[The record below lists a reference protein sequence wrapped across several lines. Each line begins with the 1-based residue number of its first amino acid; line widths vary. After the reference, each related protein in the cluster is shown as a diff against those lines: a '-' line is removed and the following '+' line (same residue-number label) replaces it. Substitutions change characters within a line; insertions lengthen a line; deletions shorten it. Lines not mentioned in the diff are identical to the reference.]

1 MDEESKEVLNMIGFK
16 FNDLNELNGLVIPR
30 DQLLSDVKYDEIK
43 LLLPELKKKY
53 SSSIM
58 TSLQKNADIKQRWPL
73 LNFVRQILNT
83 YGYKM
88 EPIRKADG
96 YTLDGIKKYK
106 RYFEIQHKQNK
117 QDNEYK
123 QDNNLPSE
131 NIKQIVFTDSEI
143 HETTE

>member
-30 DQLLSDVKYDEIK
+30 DQLLSDAKYDEIK

-73 LNFVRQILNT
+73 LNFVRQIFNT

-106 RYFEIQHKQNK
+106 RYFEIQHKQ
-117 QDNEYK
+117 DK
-123 QDNNLPSE
+123 QDNNIPSE

-143 HETTE
+143 HETAE

>member
-30 DQLLSDVKYDEIK
+30 DQLLSDAKYDEIK

-106 RYFEIQHKQNK
+106 RYFEIQHKQDK
-117 QDNEYK
+117 QDK